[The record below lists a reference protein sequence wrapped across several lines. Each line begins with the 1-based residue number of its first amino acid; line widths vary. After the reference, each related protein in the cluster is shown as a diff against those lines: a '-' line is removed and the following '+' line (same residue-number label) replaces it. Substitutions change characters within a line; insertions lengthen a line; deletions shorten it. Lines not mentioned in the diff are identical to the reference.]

1 MSLARRILAFA
12 GLPFLSL
19 VTPFL
24 FLPILARVAG
34 LDAWLAVAVGQ
45 SIGAFAALFVA
56 LGYNT
61 IGPTAVALEPAAT
74 RSVVL
79 ERSIRPRLAVLVP
92 VVAFAAAAAAV
103 AAPASF
109 RLEAALMAIALTLS
123 GLSAGWYMVGLG
135 RAGLIVV
142 YELVPRIVA
151 TSIAALA
158 LLWLSEVVWYPVLL
172 IAVSL
177 FGSGVFV
184 LRTMGV
190 RALFAP
196 APGAVRRQFV
206 ENRVALTTEIAAGAY
221 NSLSVTFVS
230 LAAPAAQAASFVSG
244 DKLYRIGQYSVSA
257 LGNALQGW
265 VVEDQRE
272 HFRQRARASLTLH
285 LVLGIL
291 GMLAFVLVGPWLSG
305 FLFGDVVAIDAA
317 TALGLGF
324 ATLGISMG
332 TALGRVLLIGLG
344 ARREFMIS
352 VIGGAVV
359 GVPAVIALASL
370 FGAAGGAWGLAI
382 GELVSVAL
390 QSTFAILRWPPSR
403 GADSQPHDP

>member
-1 MSLARRILAFA
+1 M
-12 GLPFLSL
+12 
-19 VTPFL
+19 
-24 FLPILARVAG
+24 
-34 LDAWLAVAVGQ
+34 AV
-45 SIGAFAALFVA
+45 
-56 LGYNT
+56 
-61 IGPTAVALEPAAT
+61 
-74 RSVVL
+74 
-79 ERSIRPRLAVLVP
+79 
-92 VVAFAAAAAAV
+92 
-103 AAPASF
+103 
-109 RLEAALMAIALTLS
+109 ALTLS

-135 RAGLIVV
+135 RAGLIVL

-158 LLWLSEVVWYPVLL
+158 LLWFSAVVWYPILL
-172 IAVSL
+172 IAAAL

-190 RALFAP
+190 RALFSP

-230 LAAPAAQAASFVSG
+230 LAASAGQAAAFVSG

-272 HFRQRARASLTLH
+272 HFRRRARASLALH
-285 LVLGIL
+285 FTLGIL

-305 FLFGDVVAIDAA
+305 LLFGDVVAIDLA
-317 TALGLGF
+317 TAVGLGV
-324 ATLGISMG
+324 ATLAISMG

-344 ARREFMIS
+344 ARREFMMS
-352 VIGGAVV
+352 VIAGALV
-359 GVPAVIALASL
+359 GVPAVIALASM

-382 GELVSVAL
+382 GEMVSVAL
-390 QSTFAILRWPPSR
+390 QATFAILHWPRSR
-403 GADSQPHDP
+403 SANSRPEGR

>member
-1 MSLARRILAFA
+1 MRLARRILAFA

-19 VTPFL
+19 LTPFL

-34 LDAWLAVAVGQ
+34 PDAWLAVAVGQ

-79 ERSIRPRLAVLVP
+79 ERSIRPRLVVFVP
-92 VVAFAAAAAAV
+92 VVAIAATSAAV

-135 RAGLIVV
+135 RAGLIVL

-172 IAVSL
+172 IAASL

-190 RALFAP
+190 RTLFTA

-230 LAAPAAQAASFVSG
+230 LAAPTAQAASFVSG

-285 LVLGIL
+285 LMLGML

-305 FLFGDVVAIDAA
+305 FLFGEAVAIDAA
-317 TALGLGF
+317 TSLGLGV

-332 TALGRVLLIGLG
+332 TSVGRVLLIGLG

-359 GVPAVIALASL
+359 GVPAVIALASF

-390 QSTFAILRWPPSR
+390 QSTFAVLRWPRSR
-403 GADSQPHDP
+403 GADSQPHDQ